1 MDGLD
6 YECRL
11 NEEELE
17 EFQTGR
23 CLDCKSRIEQ
33 YEFDEMLAPG
43 CGKLSHRK
51 FYNSRTRY
59 KCLNCGEFFTEFT
72 SAEPGVPYYVERGDG
87 E

>member
-1 MDGLD
+1 MGDFD

-17 EFQTGR
+17 EFWTSR
-23 CLDCKSRIEQ
+23 CIDCKSRIEQ
-33 YEFDEMLAPG
+33 FEFDKMFAPG
-43 CGKLSHRK
+43 WGKLCHRK
-51 FYNSRTRY
+51 FYNNRTRY
-59 KCLNCGEFFTEFT
+59 KCLNCGELFTEFT